1 MAAPSR
7 IRVAVVALFV
17 GLIAFAVWAGRRPE
31 GGRVD
36 SALPTF
42 GFRLVE
48 SAKACG
54 IDFVHHAPELD
65 PRLSNVM
72 PHVAGMGA
80 AVSVCDA
87 NGDGWPDLYATN
99 SAFGF
104 PNALFLNK
112 GDGTFREAAAE
123 AGLADVNK
131 EGLGVSMGSIWA
143 DYDNDGKEDCF
154 LYKWGYPQLFHNDG
168 NGKFTD
174 VTEAAGLR
182 LWMNSNGAS
191 WIDYDRDGLVDLYTT
206 GYFRE
211 DVDLWHLSTTKIMQ
225 ESFEF
230 ATNGGHNH
238 LFRNLGGGRF
248 EDVTQRT
255 GCDSTR
261 WTLAV
266 VAADFN
272 GDGWPDLY
280 LANDYGPEEYFE
292 NRKGE
297 GFARRE
303 GVGLDES
310 SKSGMAVAVGDFEND
325 GRLGVYVTNISKSGY
340 LFQGDNLRI
349 NRVADQGWFQNIAEG
364 VVADC
369 GWAWGA
375 QFGDLNNDG
384 RADLYVVNGFISASK
399 DRDYWYGM
407 SKIASANSRFAE
419 DAQAWPPMEDRSL
432 SGYEP
437 SRVLVNQG
445 RSRFVDAAASVGA
458 DDLLDGRAIA
468 FADFRR
474 VGALDVVV
482 ANQRGPLILYRNEV
496 DPARAWIGF
505 ELAGTRGNRSAI
517 GAEVTLIAGGS
528 KQKQVV
534 TAGSGFC
541 AQNDLALHFGLGS
554 SRPERAIVRW
564 PSGEEQEITDLEP
577 RAIRRIEEPRR

>member
-1 MAAPSR
+1 MTPSPR
-7 IRVAVVALFV
+7 IRAAVGLLFV
-17 GLIAFAVWAGRRPE
+17 GLLGFAVWAGRRPE
-31 GGRVD
+31 GSRGE
-36 SALPTF
+36 SALPTY

-54 IDFVHHAPELD
+54 IEFTHHAPELD
-65 PRLSNVM
+65 ARLANIM

-87 NGDGWPDLYATN
+87 NGDGRPDLYATN
-99 SAFGF
+99 SAFGRS
-104 PNALFLNK
+104 NALFVNR
-112 GDGTFREAAAE
+112 GDGTFEDRAVE
-123 AGLADVNK
+123 AGLADVNAQ
-131 EGLGVSMGSIWA
+131 GQGVSMGSIWA
-143 DYDNDGKEDCF
+143 DCDGDGDQDCF
-154 LYKWGYPQLFHNDG
+154 LYKWGYPQLFRNEG

-174 VTEAAGLR
+174 ITEAAGLR
-182 LWMNSNGAS
+182 RWTNSNGAS
-191 WIDYDRDGLVDLYTT
+191 WVDYDRDGLVDLYVT

-211 DVDLWHLSTTKIMQ
+211 DVDLWNLKTTRIMQ

-230 ATNGGHNH
+230 AKNGGHNH
-238 LFRNLGGGRF
+238 LYRNLGGGRF
-248 EDVTQRT
+248 EDVTAKV
-255 GCDSTR
+255 GGDSTR

-292 NRKGE
+292 NVRGE
-297 GFARRE
+297 RFELRT

-325 GRLGVYVTNISKSGY
+325 GRFGAYVTNISKSGY
-340 LFQGDNLRI
+340 LFQGNNLRI
-349 NRVADQGWFQNIAEG
+349 NRLSDQGWFQNIADG

-384 RADLYVVNGFISASK
+384 RSDLYVVNGFISAST

-407 SKIASANSRFAE
+407 SKIASATSSFAE

-432 SGYEP
+432 SGYER

-445 RSRFVDAAASVGA
+445 RTRFVDAAESVGA
-458 DDLLDGRAIA
+458 VDLFDGRAVA

-474 VGALDVVV
+474 SGTLDVVI
-482 ANQRGPLILYRNEV
+482 ANQRGPLLLYRNEV
-496 DPARAWIGF
+496 DPSRGWIGF
-505 ELAGTRGNRSAI
+505 SLRGSTQNRSAI
-517 GAEVTLIAGGS
+517 GAEVTLVAGGT
-528 KQKQVV
+528 KTKQVV

-541 AQNDLALHFGLGS
+541 AQNDLALHFGLGT
-554 SRPERAIVRW
+554 SRPEKAIVRW
-564 PSGEEQEITDLEP
+564 PSGVEQEVTEL
-577 RAIRRIEEPRR
+577 RAREVMQIEEPRR

>member
-1 MAAPSR
+1 MAPSPR
-7 IRVAVVALFV
+7 IRAAVALLFA
-17 GLIAFAVWAGRRPE
+17 GLIGFAVWAGKRPGQARGE
-31 GGRVD
+31 P
-36 SALPTF
+36 ALPTY
-42 GFRLVE
+42 GFRLSE
-48 SAKACG
+48 CAKACG
-54 IDFVHHAPELD
+54 IDFVHHAPVLD
-65 PRLSNVM
+65 AKLANVM

-104 PNALFLNK
+104 PNALYLNK

-123 AGLADVNK
+123 AGLADVNV
-131 EGLGVSMGSIWA
+131 EGRGVSMGSIWA
-143 DYDNDGKEDCF
+143 DYDGDGREDCF

-174 VTEAAGLR
+174 VTKEAGLER
-182 LWMNSNGAS
+182 WMNSNGAC
-191 WIDYDRDGLVDLYTT
+191 WIDYDRDGLLDLYVT

-211 DVDLWHLSTTKIMQ
+211 DVDLWHLSSTKIMQ

-230 ATNGGHNH
+230 AKNGGHNY
-238 LFRNLGGGRF
+238 LFRNLGNGRF
-248 EDVTQRT
+248 EDVTAKT
-255 GCDSTR
+255 GADSTR

-292 NRKGE
+292 NVHGERFVRK
-297 GFARRE
+297 E

-349 NRVADQGWFQNIAEG
+349 NRLADQGWFQNIAEG

-384 RADLYVVNGFISASK
+384 KADLYVVNGFISASK
-399 DRDYWYGM
+399 DKDYWYGM
-407 SKIASANSRFAE
+407 SKIASATSSFAE

-432 SGYEP
+432 SGYER

-445 RSRFVDAAASVGA
+445 RSRFVDAAESVGA
-458 DDLLDGRAIA
+458 DDLFDGRAVA
-468 FADFRR
+468 FADFRHA
-474 VGALDVVV
+474 GCLDVVI
-482 ANQRGPLILYRNEV
+482 ANQRGPLLLYRNEV
-496 DPARAWIGF
+496 DPKRDWIGF
-505 ELAGTRGNRSAI
+505 SLAGTSKNTSAI
-517 GAEVTLIAGGS
+517 GAQVTLVAGGS
-528 KQKQVV
+528 KQTQVV
-534 TAGSGFC
+534 AAGSGFC
-541 AQNDLALHFGLGS
+541 SQNDLTLHFGLGN
-554 SRPERAIVRW
+554 SRPEKAVVRW
-564 PSGEEQEITDLEP
+564 PSGVEQENTDLRP
-577 RAIRRIEEPRR
+577 RTVSKLEEPRR

>member
-1 MAAPSR
+1 MSSSPR
-7 IRVAVVALFV
+7 IRAAVVVLFV
-17 GLIAFAVWAGRRPE
+17 GLLGFAVWAGRRPE
-31 GGRVD
+31 GSHGEG
-36 SALPTF
+36 ALPTF

-65 PRLSNVM
+65 PKLANIM
-72 PHVAGMGA
+72 PHAAGMGA

-87 NGDGWPDLYATN
+87 NGDGWADLYATN

-104 PNALFLNK
+104 PNALFLNR
-112 GDGTFREAAAE
+112 GDGTFREAAGE
-123 AGLADVNK
+123 AGLADVN
-131 EGLGVSMGSIWA
+131 GPGRGASMGSIWA
-143 DYDNDGKEDCF
+143 DYDGDGKQDCF

-168 NGKFTD
+168 NGKFSD

-182 LWMNSNGAS
+182 RWMNSNGAC
-191 WIDYDRDGLVDLYTT
+191 WIDFDRDGLTDLYVT

-211 DVDLWHLSTTKIMQ
+211 DVDLWHLTTTKIMQ

-230 ATNGGHNH
+230 AKNGGHNY
-238 LFRNLGGGRF
+238 LFRNVGGGRF
-248 EDVTQRT
+248 EDVTAKV
-255 GCDSTR
+255 GGDSTR

-272 GDGWPDLY
+272 GDGWSDLY

-292 NRKGE
+292 NLHGE
-297 GFARRE
+297 RFERRE

-349 NRVADQGWFQNIAEG
+349 NRVADQGWFQNIADG

-384 RADLYVVNGFISASK
+384 RADLYVVNGFISASQE
-399 DRDYWYGM
+399 RDYWYGM
-407 SKIASANSRFAE
+407 SKIASATSSFAE
-419 DAQAWPPMEDRSL
+419 DAAAWPPMEDRSL
-432 SGYEP
+432 SGYER

-445 RSRFVDAAASVGA
+445 RARFLDAAGAVGA
-458 DDLLDGRAIA
+458 DDLHDGRAVA
-468 FADFRR
+468 FADFRH
-474 VGALDVVV
+474 VGCLDVAV
-482 ANQRGPLILYRNEV
+482 ANQRGPLLLYRNEV
-496 DPARAWIGF
+496 DPARGWIGF
-505 ELAGTRGNRSAI
+505 VLAGAPGNTSAV
-517 GAEVTLIAGGS
+517 GAEVTLFAGGS
-528 KQKQVV
+528 KQKQTVL
-534 TAGSGFC
+534 AGSGFC
-541 AQNDLALHFGLGS
+541 AQNDLALHFGLGAAA
-554 SRPERAIVRW
+554 PERAVVRW
-564 PSGEEQEITDLEP
+564 PSGVEQTVTDLRKGE
-577 RAIRRIEEPRR
+577 IQRIEEPAR